1 MTKRKVV
8 EVDISK
14 QAQAINKIY
23 CSVNDI
29 MTITALSYPRA
40 VKLAKEII
48 SEMEERGE
56 FILSRKPILLPTKKV
71 LRKLGLNASDF
82 TK

>member
-1 MTKRKVV
+1 MTKRKVA
-8 EVDISK
+8 EIDISK

-23 CSVNDI
+23 CSIDDI

-48 SEMEERGE
+48 SEMEEKGE
-56 FILSRKPILLPTKKV
+56 FVLSKKPFLIPTKKV

-82 TK
+82 TR